1 METDIKQIDTVLNQY
16 ITAYARID
24 PFKATEWGISGYDA
38 MLPDYSPPGI
48 SERYNLRKDT
58 LARIARTPKASL
70 REKQEAQGF
79 TLYAQAE
86 QEKFEAGFLESEI
99 SGTNSPIPVIA
110 EGFKLM
116 DVTTEVGVGNLTR
129 RFLAL
134 PQAFTGLKT
143 TMRESKNRGY
153 AFPQEVLE
161 KVLEQA
167 LLLADP
173 GHDIYQ
179 GKRSKMELAHL
190 SPMGRRALARA
201 KATAQDAFA
210 DMASFLKQEIM
221 SACSPIGPVDP
232 HSYFISL
239 KSVGVSD
246 LNPSEL
252 YAEASADL
260 VRLGAQRDQLLSKL
274 GGNRANRLSSLE
286 ISDGFEVLNWAIED
300 ATDAFSQ
307 QVDSQLA
314 ALASP
319 EYFPLRWENDPHGV
333 LMHPYYPTG
342 IGLSPSSRG
351 TSRKCALTRAPHAG
365 VGGEDVT
372 AICGN
377 AFDAFCEIDD
387 AYFVLAAF
395 EKGIPGA
402 HLYSRVRE
410 TYGNNLFTRVGA
422 NLPATNLGWNLFA
435 LEMTPKLWE
444 IPSEIQLE
452 IIERITRFI
461 ALALADLQLYGQQGQ
476 GKSLWTLHKAI
487 AYLREKPGGP
497 WNQQLLRQRYL
508 GIPALSIAP
517 WYGWRRWHETYN
529 QFQRA
534 GGKGFADFMRTISP
548 TGAVHF
554 EVIRKAVTMK
564 KEG

>member
-1 METDIKQIDTVLNQY
+1 
-16 ITAYARID
+16 
-24 PFKATEWGISGYDA
+24 

-210 DMASFLKQEIM
+210 DMASFLKQKLCQP
-221 SACSPIGPVDP
+221 A
-232 HSYFISL
+232 HQ
-239 KSVGVSD
+239 SV
-246 LNPSEL
+246 
-252 YAEASADL
+252 
-260 VRLGAQRDQLLSKL
+260 R
-274 GGNRANRLSSLE
+274 
-286 ISDGFEVLNWAIED
+286 
-300 ATDAFSQ
+300 
-307 QVDSQLA
+307 
-314 ALASP
+314 
-319 EYFPLRWENDPHGV
+319 
-333 LMHPYYPTG
+333 
-342 IGLSPSSRG
+342 
-351 TSRKCALTRAPHAG
+351 
-365 VGGEDVT
+365 
-372 AICGN
+372 
-377 AFDAFCEIDD
+377 
-387 AYFVLAAF
+387 
-395 EKGIPGA
+395 
-402 HLYSRVRE
+402 
-410 TYGNNLFTRVGA
+410 
-422 NLPATNLGWNLFA
+422 
-435 LEMTPKLWE
+435 
-444 IPSEIQLE
+444 
-452 IIERITRFI
+452 
-461 ALALADLQLYGQQGQ
+461 
-476 GKSLWTLHKAI
+476 
-487 AYLREKPGGP
+487 
-497 WNQQLLRQRYL
+497 
-508 GIPALSIAP
+508 
-517 WYGWRRWHETYN
+517 
-529 QFQRA
+529 
-534 GGKGFADFMRTISP
+534 
-548 TGAVHF
+548 
-554 EVIRKAVTMK
+554 
-564 KEG
+564 